1 MESREVREVFHR
13 LDLAAFE
20 QVAAAQRTAIGQL
33 YPQLRLFF
41 DSFTAA
47 LQAERVDYSTPGW
60 KGMQFAGASTSVSR
74 PAE

>member
-47 LQAERVDYSTPGW
+47 LQAGLLRY
-60 KGMQFAGASTSVSR
+60 GMAGHG
-74 PAE
+74 